1 MHIIIG
7 GAFNGKRRYLTEL
20 LVKEQVQMIQLKYLL
35 ESEVTDGEIIVIE
48 QVEEYVEMHLT
59 ETSDEIDLAQ
69 KIFKEIMKQTAKVT
83 ACYIILQDIGRGI
96 VPLDAKLR
104 LLRDVQ
110 GRLNQL
116 LFEQAQQITRIWYG
130 IPQKIK

>member
-69 KIFKEIMKQTAKVT
+69 KIFKEIMKQTAKAT